1 MEKVKKA
8 KKENRHG
15 ADFGLRILSIIIA
28 VIIWFALSITQY
40 PTINKTITNVPVV
53 FSLDGTQ
60 AKEKGLSALNYKD
73 ISVDVEI
80 KGMNYEIGSY
90 TAADL
95 VATVNLDDVTKEGT
109 YDLDIDVK
117 SSHSTDKVTV
127 VSVNPDTVSVEFDRL
142 TTKTIPLTAEAP
154 LISAE
159 EGYILKETTTSPS
172 EITVEGPKN
181 DLDNISKAV
190 AQISKSK
197 KISEDTTINTQDIV
211 FYDDDD
217 NVVDPSKIEVKDTKV
232 CRCEFCYLQ
241 EKDSKAK
248 GRYF

>member
-1 MEKVKKA
+1 MT
-8 KKENRHG
+8 
-15 ADFGLRILSIIIA
+15 DF
-28 VIIWFALSITQY
+28 
-40 PTINKTITNVPVV
+40 
-53 FSLDGTQ
+53 
-60 AKEKGLSALNYKD
+60 
-73 ISVDVEI
+73 
-80 KGMNYEIGSY
+80 
-90 TAADL
+90 
-95 VATVNLDDVTKEGT
+95 
-109 YDLDIDVK
+109 
-117 SSHSTDKVTV
+117 
-127 VSVNPDTVSVEFDRL
+127 

-248 GRYF
+248 GRYL

>member
-80 KGMNYEIGSY
+80 KGMNCVKN
-90 TAADL
+90 ADECDYL
-95 VATVNLDDVTKEGT
+95 F
-109 YDLDIDVK
+109 
-117 SSHSTDKVTV
+117 V
-127 VSVNPDTVSVEFDRL
+127 VSP
-142 TTKTIPLTAEAP
+142 
-154 LISAE
+154 
-159 EGYILKETTTSPS
+159 
-172 EITVEGPKN
+172 
-181 DLDNISKAV
+181 
-190 AQISKSK
+190 
-197 KISEDTTINTQDIV
+197 
-211 FYDDDD
+211 
-217 NVVDPSKIEVKDTKV
+217 KIETKI
-232 CRCEFCYLQ
+232 CT
-241 EKDSKAK
+241 K
-248 GRYF
+248 

>member
-1 MEKVKKA
+1 
-8 KKENRHG
+8 
-15 ADFGLRILSIIIA
+15 
-28 VIIWFALSITQY
+28 
-40 PTINKTITNVPVV
+40 
-53 FSLDGTQ
+53 
-60 AKEKGLSALNYKD
+60 
-73 ISVDVEI
+73 
-80 KGMNYEIGSY
+80 MNYEIGSY

-190 AQISKSK
+190 AQISKSN
-197 KISEDTTINTQDIV
+197 IRGHDYQHTGYRI
-211 FYDDDD
+211 
-217 NVVDPSKIEVKDTKV
+217 
-232 CRCEFCYLQ
+232 L
-241 EKDSKAK
+241 
-248 GRYF
+248 

>member
-154 LISAE
+154 LIR
-159 EGYILKETTTSPS
+159 
-172 EITVEGPKN
+172 
-181 DLDNISKAV
+181 DR
-190 AQISKSK
+190 KS
-197 KISEDTTINTQDIV
+197 
-211 FYDDDD
+211 
-217 NVVDPSKIEVKDTKV
+217 VV
-232 CRCEFCYLQ
+232 
-241 EKDSKAK
+241 
-248 GRYF
+248 

>member
-197 KISEDTTINTQDIV
+197 KISTRRISYSMTMTTTLLIHL
-211 FYDDDD
+211 
-217 NVVDPSKIEVKDTKV
+217 K
-232 CRCEFCYLQ
+232 
-241 EKDSKAK
+241 
-248 GRYF
+248 